1 MESFFSRYRNLLV
14 LVAALLV
21 QVIGLALQVRKP
33 DPGAIAVRGPV
44 AMGQDA
50 KPVRLI
56 RLWSSALVTPFE
68 RAIHGT
74 TEGAANLWAGYIDL
88 RHVHDDNREL
98 QKTVDRLRLEQA
110 SLLEDARQG
119 QRLQGLLK
127 FQEGYIYST
136 VAAQVIGTSGSM
148 QSNVLWLDKGAD
160 AGLQPDMAVITADGI
175 VGKVRTVFEH
185 TAQVLLVNDQ
195 TSGAGVVLETTRIR
209 GILRGNAQGQL
220 QVVNILA
227 DQRIQ
232 PGEHVLTAGGDQI
245 FPRGLA
251 VGTVEKVERDAERG
265 SFINVIVKPAANLG
279 HLDEVL
285 VITSLDTKLSA
296 QQQGDVNTSEDL
308 KGAEVAAEAERKRA
322 AEEMAERLPSLT
334 DPNAPAPTD
343 GKTADGT
350 PGAVVPPP
358 PAPKPIPAKH
368 PDRFSPGVAGDSEGS
383 AANGLAASTPVTE
396 TAGSAEPVTKPAGPV
411 ARPLAAG
418 AKAGGSATKAGV
430 PGSKHIATPKP
441 GGKN

>member
-136 VAAQVIGTSGSM
+136 VAA
-148 QSNVLWLDKGAD
+148 
-160 AGLQPDMAVITADGI
+160 
-175 VGKVRTVFEH
+175 
-185 TAQVLLVNDQ
+185 
-195 TSGAGVVLETTRIR
+195 
-209 GILRGNAQGQL
+209 
-220 QVVNILA
+220 
-227 DQRIQ
+227 
-232 PGEHVLTAGGDQI
+232 
-245 FPRGLA
+245 
-251 VGTVEKVERDAERG
+251 
-265 SFINVIVKPAANLG
+265 
-279 HLDEVL
+279 
-285 VITSLDTKLSA
+285 
-296 QQQGDVNTSEDL
+296 
-308 KGAEVAAEAERKRA
+308 
-322 AEEMAERLPSLT
+322 
-334 DPNAPAPTD
+334 
-343 GKTADGT
+343 
-350 PGAVVPPP
+350 
-358 PAPKPIPAKH
+358 
-368 PDRFSPGVAGDSEGS
+368 
-383 AANGLAASTPVTE
+383 
-396 TAGSAEPVTKPAGPV
+396 
-411 ARPLAAG
+411 
-418 AKAGGSATKAGV
+418 
-430 PGSKHIATPKP
+430 
-441 GGKN
+441 